1 MYLCRGCCGS
11 CGTHYVAG
19 QAPHSNTYA
28 NRANPPFYLVD
39 HDDGTFSL
47 CLAFSFLRGKYA
59 GFGQDAFNQ
68 YARQIGEPAKEDGF
82 YTHGNGYEWE
92 IVFKKA
98 FEEAPNIN
106 KIRFDCEAGG
116 FFCYSRDL
124 SVLEDL
130 GGRFRKICLDKE
142 EFPELVCT
150 ALEEAALQSEEEKPC
165 LTMW

>member
-1 MYLCRGCCGS
+1 MSIEQRIK
-11 CGTHYVAG
+11 AF
-19 QAPHSNTYA
+19 
-28 NRANPPFYLVD
+28 NRANPPFYLVE

-68 YARQIGEPAKEDGF
+68 YAKQIGEPVKEDGF

-92 IVFKKA
+92 SVFKKA
-98 FEEAPNIN
+98 FEKYPNIN

-130 GGRFRKICLDKE
+130 GSQFRKICLDKNG
-142 EFPELVCT
+142 FAALVST
-150 ALEEAALQSEEEKPC
+150 ALDEAGLQNEEEQQC
-165 LTMW
+165 LTM